1 MTTRGNTRGTRSASN
16 DRRPGYTY
24 HCPVVAIVVDA
35 QVATSLVQAVFVE
48 SPGRWLARK
57 GETPSF
63 TVFWTSFPLAASHTL
78 RLFCREK
85 KTFGFASHGAR
96 TTH

>member
-1 MTTRGNTRGTRSASN
+1 MTTRGNTRGTMSASN
-16 DRRPGYTY
+16 DRRPGYPY

-48 SPGRWLARK
+48 SPGYRTGRWLSRN

-63 TVFWTSFPLAASHTL
+63 TVFWTSFPMAASHTL
-78 RLFCREK
+78 RLFC
-85 KTFGFASHGAR
+85 
-96 TTH
+96 